1 METAINLKACNL
13 FSKALTADCVLKWS
27 KENDI
32 FHWQKVVC
40 VEICL
45 GNHKIGCNFVKGSGQ
60 LSSSV
65 MDCPG
70 GEEVLC
76 GPLKDTDEK
85 WLRDCGNL

>member
-1 METAINLKACNL
+1 M
-13 FSKALTADCVLKWS
+13 
-27 KENDI
+27 
-32 FHWQKVVC
+32 FHCHKVVC

-45 GNHKIGCNFVKGSGQ
+45 GNLHKIGCNFVKVSGQ

-85 WLRDCGNL
+85 WLRGRGNLLKLLQSSNKHEMNSSSV